1 MTEINQINQNK
12 INFKGATKMNNEN
25 KPETVEEFANTAV
38 KSLAN
43 RAEREVPQNGDF
55 APVSERYVNH
65 DPNIYANEMLLQ
77 VVPLPPSLK
86 NEPNYNKLR
95 YLQAVV
101 KSPIDQPASS
111 ILKCGTK
118 KQILETLNEKNFS
131 QRVAAKFDELTDDL
145 RMN

>member
-101 KSPIDQPASS
+101 KSPVDQPARS

-118 KQILETLNEKNFS
+118 KQILEILNENNFS

>member
-25 KPETVEEFANTAV
+25 KPETIEDFANTAV
-38 KSLAN
+38 KNLAN
-43 RAEREVPQNGDF
+43 RAEREVPQDGDF
-55 APVSERYVNH
+55 APVSERYINH
-65 DPNIYANEMLLQ
+65 NPDVYANEMLLQ
-77 VVPLPPSLK
+77 VVPLPQSLK

-101 KSPIDQPASS
+101 KSPLEQTARSV
-111 ILKCGTK
+111 LLCGTK
-118 KQILETLNEKNFS
+118 KQVLEALNDENLPL
-131 QRVAAKFDELTDDL
+131 RAAAKFDELAEDL

>member
-12 INFKGATKMNNEN
+12 INFKGAAKMTKDT

-38 KSLAN
+38 KTLAE
-43 RAEREVPQNGDF
+43 RAEREVPQDGDF

-65 DPNIYANEMLLQ
+65 DPKIYANEMLLQ
-77 VVPLPPSLK
+77 IVPLPQSLK

-101 KSPIDQPASS
+101 KSPVDQPARS

-118 KQILETLNEKNFS
+118 KQILEILNENNFS